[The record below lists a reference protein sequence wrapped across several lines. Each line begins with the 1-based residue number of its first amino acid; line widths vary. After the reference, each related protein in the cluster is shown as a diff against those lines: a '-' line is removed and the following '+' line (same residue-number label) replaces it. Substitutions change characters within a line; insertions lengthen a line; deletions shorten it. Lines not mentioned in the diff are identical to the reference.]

1 MENMENMAT
10 SPEQERSQKS
20 GLQQRATA
28 CDGAHSAIPTTYAR
42 RSFFQRATPAQ
53 ADQGTHSSCRC
64 CARCPMPGGHQ
75 VRK

>member
-1 MENMENMAT
+1 MENMENMAA

-28 CDGAHSAIPTTYAR
+28 CDGAHTSTTYAR

-53 ADQGTHSSCRC
+53 A
-64 CARCPMPGGHQ
+64 
-75 VRK
+75 V